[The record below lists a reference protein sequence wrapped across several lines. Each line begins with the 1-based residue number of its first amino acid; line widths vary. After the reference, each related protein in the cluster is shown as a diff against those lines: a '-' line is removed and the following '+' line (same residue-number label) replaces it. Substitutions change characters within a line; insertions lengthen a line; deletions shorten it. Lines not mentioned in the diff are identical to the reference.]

1 MMEAGDIKRVSD
13 ADMARRALTCLDLT
27 DLGETCSDRA
37 VDALCAKA
45 VTPHGPVAAV
55 CLWPQFVSRAHA
67 ALRGSPVRLATVAN
81 FPAGGEDID
90 RVTEDVEEALG
101 DGAREID
108 LVMPYGAFL
117 RGDAAVAR
125 DMITAVR
132 DVVDR
137 GRCLKVI
144 LETGALGDAG
154 RIAAA
159 GRLAIEAGADVLKTS
174 TGKNPALATPEAAE
188 AMLGV
193 IRASGRP
200 VGLKVSGGL
209 RTLADAAAYLEL
221 GGSLHGAGLGD
232 VPDVPHRR
240 ERALRCADRGDR
252 GPAVCAG
259 RQFRLTCATSRRRS
273 SAASAT
279 ERGWTKPRSKRSS
292 RD

>member
-1 MMEAGDIKRVSD
+1 MMEAGDIKRLSD
-13 ADMARRALTCLDLT
+13 ADMARRALTYLDLT

-159 GRLAIEAGADVLKTS
+159 GRLAIEVGADFLKTS

-209 RTLADAAAYLEL
+209 RTLADAAAYLNL
-221 GGSLHGAGLGD
+221 
-232 VPDVPHRR
+232 
-240 ERALRCADRGDR
+240 ADRFM
-252 GPAVCAG
+252 GPG
-259 RQFRLTCATSRRRS
+259 WATSRTFRIGASGLYDALIAAIEGRPSAPAGS
-273 SAASAT
+273 S
-279 ERGWTKPRSKRSS
+279 
-292 RD
+292 D